1 MEISYERDDLSDE
14 PTIEDAYSF
23 IFLTN
28 KSNALKAWSRTNL
41 CEGERD
47 GERWRS
53 KAETYF
59 SSSMRVKAI
68 LGITFDANSE
78 TSKQSMVAM
87 KAIRPATLA

>member
-1 MEISYERDDLSDE
+1 MEISYKRGNLSGE

-23 IFLTN
+23 ILLTN
-28 KSNALKAWSRTNL
+28 RPNALKAWSRTNL
-41 CEGERD
+41 CEGERN
-47 GERWRS
+47 GERCRF

-87 KAIRPATLA
+87 KAIKPATLA